1 MTLFLITFA
10 IIGLVILLMAV
21 GVIFGR
27 PAIRGSCGGLNGG
40 DCLCTQKCEKRL
52 RLEAESEA

>member
-10 IIGLVILLMAV
+10 IIGLVVLLMAV

-27 PAIRGSCGGLNGG
+27 PAIRGTCGGLNGG
-40 DCLCTQKCEKRL
+40 DCLCAQKCDKRL
-52 RLEAESEA
+52 KPEAGSEA